1 MIISKGK
8 LQLDKRFSRGDARR
22 RKFCILLVPQAIQ
35 QGGMPGAGEKISHS
49 VSPRRWGCPAQER
62 EFCIL
67 LVPQAIQQGGKP
79 AAGEIFF
86 CICDSH
92 KRISKGGR
100 RGGEAR
106 RRRIFFGIGVVFYTI
121 SHSESI
127 ENYHRIPKISPAA
140 PSDRVTGDL

>member
-1 MIISKGK
+1 
-8 LQLDKRFSRGDARR
+8 
-22 RKFCILLVPQAIQ
+22 
-35 QGGMPGAGEKISHS
+35 MPGAGEKISHS

-86 CICDSH
+86 ASVTPTSESA
-92 KRISKGGR
+92 RGEE
-100 RGGEAR
+100 GGEAR

-127 ENYHRIPKISPAA
+127 ENYHRIPKFSPAA
-140 PSDRVTGDL
+140 PSDRVTGGL

>member
-1 MIISKGK
+1 
-8 LQLDKRFSRGDARR
+8 
-22 RKFCILLVPQAIQ
+22 
-35 QGGMPGAGEKISHS
+35 MPGAGEKISHS

-86 CICDSH
+86 ASVTPTSESA
-92 KRISKGGR
+92 RGEE
-100 RGGEAR
+100 GGEAR
-106 RRRIFFGIGVVFYTI
+106 RRRNFFGIGVVFYTI

>member
-79 AAGEIFF
+79 AAGEIFLA
-86 CICDSH
+86 S
-92 KRISKGGR
+92 
-100 RGGEAR
+100 
-106 RRRIFFGIGVVFYTI
+106 VTPT
-121 SHSESI
+121 SESARG
-127 ENYHRIPKISPAA
+127 EEGGKPAA
-140 PSDRVTGDL
+140 G